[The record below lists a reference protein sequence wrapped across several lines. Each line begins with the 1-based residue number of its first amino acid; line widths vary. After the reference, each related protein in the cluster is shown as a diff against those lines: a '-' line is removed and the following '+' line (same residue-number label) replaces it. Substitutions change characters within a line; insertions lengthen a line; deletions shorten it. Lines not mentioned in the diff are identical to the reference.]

1 MAADRRRREE
11 LLNEKRRE
19 DAAGGRPGQET
30 PQVVCFGMIIPAVVL
45 VVDEFPP
52 HNTGALV
59 RQAQEFISDD
69 AAIVATILRQWDVR
83 AGLIGT
89 ALGDDERGRSAA
101 RRLQEMGVLGEVR
114 LLPGMTTPYEVDVSD
129 RSGARTYFWQ
139 REPEVLATL
148 DSADLS
154 LLKGSGMLYVDW
166 YDGEPILRA
175 MREARRLGVPAF
187 LNLEHGHQDADALR
201 RFASGATI
209 CQVVTD
215 PAQRGGDARGVAE
228 KLLGVGVD
236 SVLVTLAGEGCLA
249 VQGEEWVRVW
259 APPVEVVDGCGAGA
273 AFSAGFM
280 LGRLRGWDLERSARF
295 ACAAASMKCTRL
307 GPKVHPEEEI
317 IQVAG
322 MLRVERWGR

>member
-228 KLLGVGVD
+228 KLLASGSIACWSRWRGKAVWPCRAKSGCEFGRRRSRSSMAAAPARHSRPGSCWAGCEVGIWNGRRA
-236 SVLVTLAGEGCLA
+236 SP
-249 VQGEEWVRVW
+249 
-259 APPVEVVDGCGAGA
+259 AP
-273 AFSAGFM
+273 
-280 LGRLRGWDLERSARF
+280 RLR
-295 ACAAASMKCTRL
+295 
-307 GPKVHPEEEI
+307 
-317 IQVAG
+317 
-322 MLRVERWGR
+322 